1 MRWGACLAAVLA
13 LASVEMA
20 SVETANAQSVA
31 DTIAEFGLIGTWATD
46 CTQPALSSN
55 FLTVYAIKKPSGVV
69 SRTYYDQPDHVYNNY
84 KISSTKRQAPDMLSY
99 EQVWDF
105 EGSPANIAG
114 DRVQVLLNMADNKFQ
129 IVSSKGSDGSFF
141 VKDRKYPGSGNE
153 SPWQLR
159 CPGK

>member
-46 CTQPALSSN
+46 CTQPASSSN

-84 KISSTKRQAPDMLSY
+84 KISSAKRQAPDMLSY

-141 VKDRKYPGSGNE
+141 VKDRKYPGSGEE